1 MILKLLAEKD
11 EFLMVR
17 QSRRNL
23 RLIRTRR
30 YNDVVT
36 VGIEAVVPLL
46 SLDLHLQSEIGEL
59 WNHAPEQA
67 ASCMNDPLSNRT

>member
-1 MILKLLAEKD
+1 MILKLPAEKD

-46 SLDLHLQSEIGEL
+46 SLAWSCRVRKGSYGTTH
-59 WNHAPEQA
+59 WNGP
-67 ASCMNDPLSNRT
+67 PLVRTVPC